1 MSDSGTRGAPSVAA
15 ELLLSIA
22 LLFGAALVVAILA
35 AATLFPI
42 LDSPSAIALFL
53 GLILLADLLIL
64 YVFLRYLLRR
74 SVFSPL
80 DRIGAEADRIAAGD
94 YEHRVTATGRRE
106 LDRVVEAVNVLAR
119 SLIRDRLLLAENV
132 RSLES
137 ANREL
142 VETSSALVRTARM
155 ASVGT
160 LAAGIAH
167 ELGNPLGA
175 LRTSLDV
182 ATRRAQRGGDVEEA
196 LAMAR
201 EEAGRIDHIIRSI
214 MAFARPS
221 ADGPSGG
228 PVDVEAVV
236 RSAVGLLA
244 GRDALDGVM
253 VRVEVVSAPPAVEAR
268 PQLLEQ
274 VFVNLI
280 MNAVQASRSP
290 LPSPESPAA
299 DGARD
304 GSVNGVTDEAVVL
317 RIGTVPAADRPRPEP
332 RREGDPAGVD
342 FSHRRRMALLR
353 AGRTPPPF
361 DPPASSAEEVD
372 GLDVVVDVLDRGPGV
387 PAELRDRIFDPFFT
401 TRDPG
406 AGTGMGLAITA
417 RIVEEL
423 GGTLRADERE
433 GGGAAFRL
441 TLPGA
446 LPPGAHP
453 PAPHSTHTGPS
464 PVGPSAP
471 APTSQE
477 PRP

>member
-1 MSDSGTRGAPSVAA
+1 MQVQDMSDPGTRGAPSVAA

-53 GLILLADLLIL
+53 GLILLADLVIV

-80 DRIGAEADRIAAGD
+80 DRIGAEADRIAGGD

-119 SLIRDRLLLAENV
+119 SLIRDQRLLAENV

-182 ATRRAQRGGDVEEA
+182 ATRRVKRGGDVEEA
-196 LAMAR
+196 LAMAQ
-201 EEAGRIDHIIRSI
+201 EEARRIDHIIRSI

-221 ADGPSGG
+221 ADGPVVG
-228 PVDVEAVV
+228 PVDVEVAV
-236 RSAVGLLA
+236 RSAVDLLA
-244 GRDALDGVM
+244 GRDALAGVQ
-253 VRVEVVSAPPAVEAR
+253 VRVEVSAVPPPVDAR

-280 MNAVQASRSP
+280 MNAVQASRRER
-290 LPSPESPAA
+290 LESSSNSELLSDP
-299 DGARD
+299 DQTLSD
-304 GSVNGVTDEAVVL
+304 GSSATESAVVV
-317 RIGTVPAADRPRPEP
+317 RIGTAPATERPRPEP
-332 RREGDPAGVD
+332 RREGDPADVD

-361 DPPASSAEEVD
+361 DPPLSSGEGEGAQQ
-372 GLDVVVDVLDRGPGV
+372 GMDVVVEVLDRGPGV
-387 PAELRDRIFDPFFT
+387 PPELRDRIFDPFFT

-417 RIVEEL
+417 RIVEEV

-441 TLPGA
+441 TLPA
-446 LPPGAHP
+446 A
-453 PAPHSTHTGPS
+453 PS
-464 PVGPSAP
+464 PVARPSMGHP
-471 APTSQE
+471 PPPLPEE
-477 PRP
+477 PHP